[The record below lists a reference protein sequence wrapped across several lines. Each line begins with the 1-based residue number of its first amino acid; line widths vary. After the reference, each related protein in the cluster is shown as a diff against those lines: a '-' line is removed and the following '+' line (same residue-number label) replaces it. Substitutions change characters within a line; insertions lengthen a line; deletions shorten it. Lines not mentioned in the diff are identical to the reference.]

1 MRNLKE
7 IKPILTALY
16 CINQTGAN
24 DEDIRLLLQYAF
36 NKILDGSANLLAL
49 VCAGRSKDE
58 IMPDIN
64 QLLKEET
71 KFIEYKELRNE

>member
-1 MRNLKE
+1 MKNLKE

-24 DEDIRLLLQYAF
+24 DEDIQLLLQYAF

-64 QLLKEET
+64 QILKEET